1 MFPHKVALVVAAL
14 GALLIVAHASL
25 GAAGVMTAAQWE
37 SGVAIGA
44 IVFAIGAGRA
54 LMTR

>member
-14 GALLIVAHASL
+14 GALLILAHAGL

-37 SGVAIGA
+37 SGVVIGA

>member
-1 MFPHKVALVVAAL
+1 MLPHKVALVVAAF
-14 GALLIVAHASL
+14 GVLLIVAHGAL
-25 GAAGVMTAAQWE
+25 GAAGVMTAAQWQ
-37 SGVAIGA
+37 SGVVIGA

>member
-1 MFPHKVALVVAAL
+1 MFPHKVALVVAVV
-14 GALLIVAHASL
+14 GAVLIVAHGAL
-25 GAAGVMTAAQWE
+25 GAAGIMTAAQWQ
-37 SGVAIGA
+37 SGVVIGA

>member
-1 MFPHKVALVVAAL
+1 MFPHRLALVVAAL
-14 GALLIVAHASL
+14 GVLLIVAHATL
-25 GAAGVMTAAQWE
+25 GAAGVMTAAQWG
-37 SGVAIGA
+37 SGIAIGA

>member
-14 GALLIVAHASL
+14 GALLIVAHGAL
-25 GAAGVMTAAQWE
+25 GAAGVMTASQWQ